1 MQPVCVSCGRE
12 MTCVRNG
19 QVVYHPFE
27 HARPDEK
34 AQEVI
39 DNLAIVDT
47 DVLFE
52 GTWKDGDIDFIV
64 KGDRYQCPSCG
75 IEIVTGFG
83 VQIDARGG
91 QESLKHFMKRAIC
104 PIKIL
109 RG

>member
-19 QVVYHPFE
+19 QTVYHPFE
-27 HARPDEK
+27 HARPDEE

-39 DNLAIVDT
+39 GNLVTVNT

-64 KGDRYQCPSCG
+64 SGDKYQCPSCG
-75 IEIVTGFG
+75 IEIVVGFG
-83 VQIDARGG
+83 ETSDARYT
-91 QESLKHFMKRAIC
+91 QEVLKHIIERAVC